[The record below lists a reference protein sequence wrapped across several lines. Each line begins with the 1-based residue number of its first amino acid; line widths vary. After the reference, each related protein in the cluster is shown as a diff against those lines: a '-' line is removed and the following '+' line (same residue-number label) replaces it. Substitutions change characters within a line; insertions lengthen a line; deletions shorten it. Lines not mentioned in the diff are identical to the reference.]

1 MILRG
6 RNPRTGEDGAPV
18 PATSPDQTVD
28 AVAAAAAWHAA
39 RPHPSAESR
48 RQVLEAIARGI
59 DADRQALVTQA
70 EWETALGVGRLN
82 GEIDRTIAQIRM
94 FSDLLGSDAD
104 ALEASTAPSPRG
116 DGTTTTVSR
125 LTVPIG
131 PVAVWAASNF
141 PFAFGIPGGDTV
153 SALAAGCPV
162 IVKAHPSQPST
173 SELLA
178 DVLCR
183 ALSSVDQA
191 GGLLS
196 VVHGD
201 AAADVLVSDERMR
214 AGAFTG
220 SLAGGTAL
228 ARRAVGRAEPMLF
241 FAEMGGVNPAV
252 VLPGAARDEAQAIA
266 QGFIQSLTLG
276 AGQFCTKPGLLFLPR
291 GCGILDTILS
301 HLPSDGFPALN
312 GRIAAGYRV
321 RLNQLGA
328 RVTPDPDPGQ
338 LTPVLMVASLD
349 DLQREGDLLR
359 ECFGP
364 FGIVVEY
371 GTGEELGAALGLVRG
386 ALVASVFHTGG
397 DRDLLCDLMPVLVP
411 RVGRI
416 AFNAWPT
423 GVAVTPAMHHGGSPP
438 ASNDPRFT
446 SVGAHAMDRFR
457 RPIALQDA
465 PADVLRAWA
474 RPTGVSA

>member
-1 MILRG
+1 VILRG
-6 RNPRTGEDGAPV
+6 RNPRTGEEGAAV
-18 PATSPDQTVD
+18 LATSPEQTAG
-28 AVAAAAAWHAA
+28 AVAAAAEWHAA
-39 RPHPSAESR
+39 HPHPSAESR
-48 RQVLEAIARGI
+48 RQVLEAMAHGI
-59 DADRQALVTQA
+59 DAERQALVSQA
-70 EWETALGVGRLN
+70 EWETALGVGRLS
-82 GEIDRTIAQIRM
+82 GEIDRTITQIRM
-94 FSDLLGSDAD
+94 FSDLLGSDSD
-104 ALEASTAPSPRG
+104 AMEESTAPSPRG
-116 DGTTTTVSR
+116 DGTTTTISR

-173 SELLA
+173 SELLSN
-178 DVLCR
+178 VLR
-183 ALSSVDQA
+183 EALSSVDHA
-191 GGLLS
+191 HGILS

-201 AAADVLVSDERMR
+201 AAADVLVSDKRMR

-220 SLAGGTAL
+220 SHAGGTAL
-228 ARRAVGRAEPMLF
+228 ARRALGRAEPMPF

-252 VLPGAARDEAQAIA
+252 VLPGAARDGAQVLA

-291 GCGILDTILS
+291 GCGILDTIMA
-301 HLPSDGFPALN
+301 HLPSDGLPALN
-312 GRIAAGYRV
+312 GRIASGYRV

-328 RVTPDPDPGQ
+328 PIPPDPDPGQ
-338 LTPVLMVASLD
+338 LIPAVMVAGLD
-349 DLQREGDLLR
+349 DLRREGELLR

-371 GTGEELGAALGLVRG
+371 GTGDELGAALSLVGG
-386 ALVASVFHTGG
+386 ALVASVFHADD
-397 DRDLLCDLMPVLVP
+397 DRDLLCDLMPLLVP

-423 GVAVTPAMHHGGSPP
+423 GVAVTEAMHHGGPPP

-474 RPTGVSA
+474 RPTGVPA